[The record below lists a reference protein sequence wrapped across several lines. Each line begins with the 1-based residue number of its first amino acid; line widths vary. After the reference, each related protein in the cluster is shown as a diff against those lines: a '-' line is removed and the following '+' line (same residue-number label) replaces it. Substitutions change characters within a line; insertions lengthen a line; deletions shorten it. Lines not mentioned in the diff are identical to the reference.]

1 MSSRLF
7 TRFCAAA
14 LIAVAGTAM
23 VTTSF
28 DAEAK
33 RVGGGSSAGRQSS
46 NVTTQR
52 QATTP
57 PAAANN
63 TAGATGAAAPAA
75 GAAAGAAA
83 AGARTGASRWLGP
96 IAGIAAGLGIAALL
110 SHMGLSGAFAEM
122 LSSMLLIGL
131 VIFAVLFVIRRLRG
145 AGPRPAMQGAYGMNR
160 DNGAADQQSP
170 SWRDV
175 VMPKKAAEPA
185 PVAQAS
191 AFQGQQQALQA
202 APVAAVA
209 AGAAQGNDWFIPGD
223 FDTARF
229 LQESKEQF
237 KRIQGIWDSGDT
249 DRLREFLTDDLIT
262 ELKPQLLDRKGEP
275 SKTEVV
281 LLNAELLGIESVS
294 DGHLASVRFSGMLR
308 EAAGTEAFRFEEV
321 WNLFKPAQGGWLL
334 AGIQQIPV
342 EYAS

>member
-7 TRFCAAA
+7 TRFTAAA
-14 LIAVAGTAM
+14 LIAVAGAAM
-23 VTTSF
+23 IATSF

-33 RVGGGSSAGRQSS
+33 RIGGGSSAGRQSS

-57 PAAANN
+57 PSAASN
-63 TAGATGAAAPAA
+63 TAGATSAAAPAA

-110 SHMGLSGAFAEM
+110 SHMGLGGAFAEM

-131 VIFAVLFVIRRLRG
+131 VIFAVLFIVRRLRG
-145 AGPRPAMQGAYGMNR
+145 AAPRPAMQGAYGMNR
-160 DNGAADQQSP
+160 DNGAADQKAP
-170 SWRDV
+170 AWRDAIL
-175 VMPKKAAEPA
+175 PPKAAEAA
-185 PVAQAS
+185 PVVQQT
-191 AFQGQQQALQA
+191 AFQGNTSGGAQGNSQD
-202 APVAAVA
+202 
-209 AGAAQGNDWFIPGD
+209 AGQGNDWVIPGD
-223 FDTARF
+223 FDTPRF
-229 LQESKEQF
+229 LNEAKEQF

-249 DRLREFLTDDLIT
+249 DRLRELLTDDLII
-262 ELKPQLLDRKGEP
+262 ELKPQMLERKGEP
-275 SKTEVV
+275 TKTDVV

-308 EAAGTEAFRFEEV
+308 EAPGAEAFRFEEV

-342 EYAS
+342 EFAS